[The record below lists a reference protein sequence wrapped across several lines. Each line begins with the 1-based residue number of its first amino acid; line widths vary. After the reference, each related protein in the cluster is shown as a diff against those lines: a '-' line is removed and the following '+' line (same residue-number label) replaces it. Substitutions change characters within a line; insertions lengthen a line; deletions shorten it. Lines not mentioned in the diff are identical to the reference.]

1 VSARFELQ
9 HGGRGA
15 RGVRDILHRQLET
28 ALADLPRAA
37 ATDEQIHTARKHM
50 KAARATLR
58 LLRPLLTETAYR
70 SENRTLR
77 DAARALSAARD
88 DTVLLKTLSE
98 LAQQTK
104 GAGKRRRLAALRAD
118 LQSAARRRRAELARH
133 GLRQSA
139 ASLRS
144 ALAMVDSWPAP
155 PQQWPPI
162 YGSLRDSYRKGR
174 RCARCNSRSA
184 SGPALHEWRKRA
196 KYLRNQLEVIAPVQH
211 ASVEAMAAK
220 LHKLSDHL
228 GDEHDLAVLGELAR
242 RRRRLLGRKA
252 DSTLQKKIEQRRRKM
267 CKRALA
273 VGLPIYAEKPARFEK
288 RLRGYFRRW
297 S

>member
-9 HGGRGA
+9 PGSPGA

-28 ALADLPRAA
+28 ALAELPRTAP
-37 ATDEQIHTARKHM
+37 TDEQIHTARKHV

-70 SENRTLR
+70 GGNRTLR

-88 DTVLLKTLSE
+88 DSVLLKTLSE
-98 LAQQTK
+98 LAQQTS

-118 LQSAARRRRAELARH
+118 LQYAARRRRTELARH
-133 GLRQSA
+133 GLRHSA
-139 ASLRS
+139 ACLRS
-144 ALAMVDSWPAP
+144 ALTMVDSWPTP
-155 PQQWPPI
+155 PQHWPPI
-162 YGSLRDSYRKGR
+162 YASLCASYRTGR
-174 RCARCNSRSA
+174 RCARRNSRSA

-211 ASVEAMAAK
+211 ASVEAMAAR
-220 LHKLSDHL
+220 LHKLADHL
-228 GDEHDLAVLGELAR
+228 GEEHDLAVLGELAR
-242 RRRRLLGRKA
+242 RRKGLLGRKA
-252 DSTLQKKIEQRRRKM
+252 DSALQKKIEQRRRKM
-267 CKRALA
+267 CERALS

-288 RLRGYFRRW
+288 RLRRYFKHW